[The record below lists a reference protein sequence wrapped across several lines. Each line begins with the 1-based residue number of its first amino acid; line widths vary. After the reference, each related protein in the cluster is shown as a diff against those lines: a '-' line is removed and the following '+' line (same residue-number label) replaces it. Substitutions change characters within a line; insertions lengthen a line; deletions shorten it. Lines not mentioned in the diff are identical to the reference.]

1 MNRQQAK
8 DLLPIIQA
16 FAEGKTIQYQYTLSS
31 PLIVTDNPSW
41 KDVLPGESVDFNN
54 RSSKYRIKPEPKY
67 RPFIDNK
74 ECWNEMLKHQPFGWV
89 RTMNAENDYYIIDG
103 VLYSENIDC
112 PVVTMAGE
120 SYDYKEMLD
129 IYLFA
134 DGTPFGIKI

>member
-8 DLLPIIQA
+8 ELLPIIQA
-16 FAEGKTIQYQYTLSS
+16 FAEGKTIERKGIL
-31 PLIVTDNPSW
+31 DNESKW
-41 KDVLPGESVDFNN
+41 CEVLLPTFNVAVSN
-54 RSSKYRIKPEPKY
+54 YRIKPESKY

-89 RTMNAENDYYIIDG
+89 RTMNAESDYYITDG

-134 DGTPFGIKI
+134 DGTPIGKKI

>member
-8 DLLPIIQA
+8 EILPIIEA
-16 FAEGKTIQYQYTLSS
+16 YAAGKTIQVKSIIDGLWYDYYNEDGISLNSA
-31 PLIVTDNPSW
+31 
-41 KDVLPGESVDFNN
+41 ESQ
-54 RSSKYRIKPEPKY
+54 RYRIKPESKY

-89 RTMNAENDYYIIDG
+89 RTMNVENDYYIIDG
-103 VLYSENIDC
+103 ILSSEDLDC
-112 PVVTMAGE
+112 SVVTTAGE

>member
-16 FAEGKTIQYQYTLSS
+16 FAEGKTIERKGIL
-31 PLIVTDNPSW
+31 DNESKW
-41 KDVLPGESVDFNN
+41 CEVLLPTFNVAVSN
-54 RSSKYRIKPEPKY
+54 YRIKPESKY

-103 VLYSENIDC
+103 VLHSEHLDC
-112 PVVTMAGE
+112 SVVTMAGE

>member
-8 DLLPIIQA
+8 ELLPIIQA
-16 FAEGKTIQYQYTLSS
+16 FAEGKTIERKGIL
-31 PLIVTDNPSW
+31 DNESKW
-41 KDVLPGESVDFNN
+41 CEVLLPTFNVAVSN
-54 RSSKYRIKPEPKY
+54 YRIKPESKY

-103 VLYSENIDC
+103 VLHSENLDC
-112 PVVTMAGE
+112 SVVTMAGE

-134 DGTPFGIKI
+134 DGTPFGIKE

>member
-8 DLLPIIQA
+8 EILPIIEA
-16 FAEGKTIQYQYTLSS
+16 YAAGKTIQVKSIIDGLWYDYNNEDGISLNSA
-31 PLIVTDNPSW
+31 
-41 KDVLPGESVDFNN
+41 ESQ
-54 RSSKYRIKPEPKY
+54 RYRIKPESKY

-89 RTMNAENDYYIIDG
+89 KTKNAENDYYIIDG
-103 VLYSENIDC
+103 VLYSENLDC

>member
-8 DLLPIIQA
+8 EILPIIQA
-16 FAEGKTIQYQYTLSS
+16 LAEGKIIEVKPKLG
-31 PLIVTDNPSW
+31 IEWIKTDNPTF
-41 KDVLPGESVDFNN
+41 DRFHD
-54 RSSKYRIKPEPKY
+54 YRIKPEPKY
-67 RPFIDNK
+67 RPFANK
-74 ECWNEMLKHQPFGWV
+74 EECWQEMLKHQPFGWV

-103 VLYSENIDC
+103 VLHSENLDC
-112 PVVTMAGE
+112 SVVTMAGE

>member
-1 MNRQQAK
+1 MSKKILQTALALAAGKRIQVKSSTN
-8 DLLPIIQA
+8 DLWYDDSG
-16 FAEGKTIQYQYTLSS
+16 ELS
-31 PLIVTDNPSW
+31 
-41 KDVLPGESVDFNN
+41 FNSDPQN
-54 RSSKYRIKPEPKY
+54 YRIKPEPKY
-67 RPFIDNK
+67 RSFIDNK

-103 VLYSENIDC
+103 VLHSENLDC
-112 PVVTMAGE
+112 SVVTMAGE

>member
-8 DLLPIIQA
+8 ELLPIIQA
-16 FAEGKTIQYQYTLSS
+16 FAEGKTIERKGIL
-31 PLIVTDNPSW
+31 DNESKW
-41 KDVLPGESVDFNN
+41 CEVLLPTFNVAVSN
-54 RSSKYRIKPEPKY
+54 YRIKPESKY

-89 RTMNAENDYYIIDG
+89 RTMNAESDYYIIDG
-103 VLYSENIDC
+103 VLYSENLDC
-112 PVVTMAGE
+112 SVVTMAGE

-134 DGTPFGIKI
+134 DGTPFGIKE

>member
-8 DLLPIIQA
+8 ELLPIIQA
-16 FAEGKTIQYQYTLSS
+16 FAEGKTIERKGIL
-31 PLIVTDNPSW
+31 DNESKW
-41 KDVLPGESVDFNN
+41 CEVLLPTFNVAVSN
-54 RSSKYRIKPEPKY
+54 YRIKPESKY

-89 RTMNAENDYYIIDG
+89 RTMNAESDYYIIDG

-112 PVVTMAGE
+112 SVVTMAGE

>member
-1 MNRQQAK
+1 MNRQEAK
-8 DLLPIIQA
+8 ELLPIIQA
-16 FAEGKTIQYQYTLSS
+16 FAEGKTIQYYYNDAGWADVKPDEVADFS
-31 PLIVTDNPSW
+31 DNP
-41 KDVLPGESVDFNN
+41 L
-54 RSSKYRIKPEPKY
+54 KYRIKPESKY

-103 VLYSENIDC
+103 VLHSENLDC
-112 PVVTMAGE
+112 SVVTMTGE